1 MLEAVLE
8 DEVGTCRTAGRKGH
22 RMTEYTMRSDY
33 ATYVAMDQHARSV
46 TVRALDLTTGEAR
59 GTRLANA
66 PTAEAIVSWAKA
78 WATPPMLF
86 AYESGP
92 CGFHLARSIAELGC
106 DCDVIAVSS
115 IARSSEDKLLKD
127 DKRDADRLLAEV
139 SAASPRCKRVWIPD
153 AQSEGARDA
162 VRGYYDALADA
173 KRAKQ
178 RTSGLLLRYG
188 HVWNE
193 RTKRGGLRKTWTP
206 AWLKWARGAE
216 LPSED
221 ARTQRDFYI
230 ECALDAV
237 RRTGRALEA
246 CGDIAG
252 RRRWKPYVDA
262 LCRLKGVGV
271 VTALA
276 FCATVDDFSRF
287 PNGRSVSSYFGLV
300 PGRHD
305 SGPKTLK
312 SARITKAGDATVRR
326 SVIEGL
332 ASLRGFGGGAKPLAA
347 GCAVSEAVESEARK
361 CNARHAAKYRRL
373 VEAKKGANLART
385 AVAAE
390 LVRAMWVLGSMVQRE
405 LGAAE

>member
-1 MLEAVLE
+1 
-8 DEVGTCRTAGRKGH
+8 
-22 RMTEYTMRSDY
+22 MTECTMRSDY
-33 ATYVAMDQHARSV
+33 ATYVAMGQHARSV
-46 TVRALDLTTGEAR
+46 TIRALDLTTGEAR
-59 GTRLANA
+59 GARLANA
-66 PTAEAIVSWAKA
+66 PTAETVVSWAKA

-106 DCDVIAVSS
+106 DCDAMAVSS
-115 IARSSEDKLLKD
+115 IARSPEDKLLKD
-127 DKRDADRLLAEV
+127 DKRDAGRLLAEI
-139 SAASPRCKRVWIPD
+139 SAASPKCKRVWIPD
-153 AQSEGARDA
+153 ARSEGARDA
-162 VRGYYDALADA
+162 VRGHCDALADA

-178 RTSGLLLRYG
+178 QASGLLLRYG

-193 RTKRGGLRKTWTP
+193 RTKRGGLRKTRAP

-216 LPSED
+216 LPSGD
-221 ARTQRDFYI
+221 AGTQRDFYI

-237 RRTGRALEA
+237 RRAERALKA

-262 LCRLKGVGV
+262 LCRLKGVGA

-287 PNGRSVSSYFGLV
+287 PNGRRVSSYFGLV

-312 SARITKAGDATVRR
+312 GARITKAGDATVRR

-332 ASLRGFGGGAKPLAA
+332 TSLHSFGGGVKPLPE
-347 GCAVSEAVESEARK
+347 GCVVSEAVESEARK
-361 CNARHAAKYRRL
+361 RDARHAAKYRHL
-373 VEAKKGANLART
+373 VEAKKGANLAKT

-390 LVRAMWVLGSMVQRE
+390 LVRAMWVLGSMARRE
-405 LGAAE
+405 LDAAK